1 MDKLNQA
8 LEDVEK
14 ETKMNTKPN
23 EVLIFKDQ
31 FPFCVASSVLE
42 ASKITL
48 VPPTTIRAMISKEPV
63 KIKDV
68 KNGGRTSPDGWGF
81 DYLA

>member
-31 FPFCVASSVLE
+31 FPLCCQL
-42 ASKITL
+42 
-48 VPPTTIRAMISKEPV
+48 
-63 KIKDV
+63 
-68 KNGGRTSPDGWGF
+68 GGRSRKNHPSSADDNKNNDF
-81 DYLA
+81 